1 MAGLDDLITA
11 LTGAAGTAAATASGA
26 ASTAA
31 GMASGAAGMATG
43 AASSA
48 AGALD
53 PAKLAALA
61 GPLVALIGERGG
73 LSSVLGQLQDSP
85 IGAQVSSWIG
95 GGPNEPVSAEQEA
108 DAAPEA
114 VQELAQ
120 ETGMSAEEVSSGL
133 SQLLPGLINSLTP
146 GGAVPGADQLGAIV
160 GSLPGGDTL
169 KGVLGGLLG
178 GSSS

>member
-48 AGALD
+48 VGALD

-61 GPLVALIGERGG
+61 GPLVALIGDRGG

-85 IGAQVSSWIG
+85 IGAQVTSWIG
-95 GGPNEPVSAEQEA
+95 GGPNEPVSAEQVA

-114 VQELAQ
+114 VEELAA
-120 ETGMSAEEVSSGL
+120 ETGMSTEEVSSGL
-133 SQLLPGLINSLTP
+133 SQLLPGLVNSLTP
-146 GGAVPGADQLGAIV
+146 GGAIPGADQLGAIV
-160 GSLPGGDTL
+160 GSLPGGDSL
-169 KGVLGGLLG
+169 KGMIGGLLG